1 MALENG
7 TTLGPYEILAP
18 IGAGGMGEVYRARDT
33 RLEREVAVK
42 VLPEAFAHD
51 PERLARFEREARLLA
66 SLNHPNIATLYGLEN
81 ADGQHLLAME
91 LVEGE
96 GLDAVIARGAVPVD
110 EATAIALQIAEGLEA
125 AHELGIVHRDLKP
138 ANVKVRPDGAVKV
151 LDFGLAKAWEARPD
165 EGSLSRSPTITSNH
179 TQAGVI
185 LGSAAYMSPE
195 QARGKVVDKRADIWA
210 FGVVLFEML
219 TGKRLFEGETVS
231 DVLAGVLRGEIDWSS
246 LPVSTPPAVERLL
259 RRCLE
264 RNPKNRLRDVGDAR
278 LVIDEVLSGTES
290 VSSNEPERAGETPP
304 RSRWPILVGMGL
316 AIAITAAGTW
326 WFAGRVSFPAPAASE
341 AELRLTLPLPSEYP
355 LDFVGGSP
363 FGLENTAFDV
373 SADGSR
379 LVYLTRSAGVAKIVA
394 HDLNSGNYRLLAGT
408 AGAWRPVFSPDGQWV
423 AFIADG
429 RLKRVPYGGG
439 GGVDDLAAAPAAL
452 DLIWGRD
459 GMLYW
464 NGQDGKVVWRMSP
477 VLGSPVSTVL
487 NNCNCLFVREGAT
500 PGQILIGRTDSEVVR
515 LKPNGQEAPLGL
527 RTGDL
532 RVLADGTLIYTRP
545 GRLMAR
551 RSVAADSKPYA
562 VLDGLR
568 TAVAGEG
575 QFALS
580 ATGSL
585 FYIAGGDAGK
595 AFIVRRDPSG
605 REAKL
610 PFPMAG
616 YGALDAGPD
625 GRRIVVASS
634 DRSRAIEV
642 LDVAS
647 KTTQFV
653 DVADPPVGPTLSPDG
668 SHIDVGQHGARG
680 WSVME
685 YAIASAAK
693 PKTLLSSPHELYPGS
708 WSHDG
713 RFLALGE
720 IGAKTSWISVW
731 DRKTGVL
738 KALTSPLPGQ
748 SWGPAFSPDDKY
760 LAFTLVGESGSQV
773 YVVPF
778 PNGNQ
783 RWLVSGGF
791 GEEPQWRR
799 DKPQIVFRRGQEWYG
814 VAYSEKGGFAFEAP
828 SLLFR
833 GPYLNIGGME
843 YRMLADGS
851 ALLLAPENSKQSTD
865 HLNVIVNWLSE
876 VHRKLANS
884 GKGRN
889 EP

>member
-1 MALENG
+1 MALANG
-7 TTLGPYEILAP
+7 TKLGPYEILSP
-18 IGAGGMGEVYRARDT
+18 LGAGGMGEVYRARDT
-33 RLEREVAVK
+33 RLGREVAVK

-96 GLDAVIARGAVPVD
+96 GLDAIIARGAVPVD

-151 LDFGLAKAWEARPD
+151 LDFGLAKAWDARPD

-195 QARGKVVDKRADIWA
+195 QARGKPVDKRADIWA

-231 DVLAGVLRGEIDWSS
+231 DVLAGLLRDEIDWPS

-264 RNPKNRLRDVGDAR
+264 RNSKNRLRDVGDAR
-278 LVIDEVLSGTES
+278 LMIEEVLSGTES
-290 VSSNEPERAGETPP
+290 VRSNEPEKAGETPP
-304 RSRWPILVGMGL
+304 RSRWPTLVGMGL
-316 AIAITAAGTW
+316 AIALSAGGTW
-326 WFAGRVSFPAPAASE
+326 WLAGRFSSPAPAAPE
-341 AELRLTLPLPSEYP
+341 AQLRLTLPLPSEYP

-363 FGLENTAFDV
+363 FAIENTSFDV

-379 LVYLTRSAGVAKIVA
+379 LVYLTQSAGVAKIVA
-394 HDLNSGNYRLLAGT
+394 CDLDSGSYRQLAGT
-408 AGAWRPVFSPDGQWV
+408 AGAWRPVLSPRGQWV

-429 RLKRVPYGGG
+429 RLKRVAYGG
-439 GGVDDLAAAPAAL
+439 GGVDDLAAAPAPL
-452 DLIWGRD
+452 DLTWGRD

-464 NGQDGKVVWRMSP
+464 IGQDGKVAWRMSP
-477 VLGSPVSTVL
+477 VLGSPVSTIL
-487 NNCNCLFVREGAT
+487 NPCNCLFVRNGVR
-500 PGQILIGRTDSEVVR
+500 PGQILIGRADSEVVR
-515 LKPNGQEAPLGL
+515 VESNGQEAPLGL

-551 RSVAADSKPYA
+551 RSLAPGSKPYA

-568 TAVAGEG
+568 TAVSGEG

-580 ATGSL
+580 STGSL

-595 AFIVRRDPSG
+595 ARIVRRDPSG
-605 REAKL
+605 QEETL
-610 PFPMAG
+610 PFAAAD
-616 YGALDAGPD
+616 YGAFDARSD
-625 GRRIVVASS
+625 GGRIVVASS
-634 DRSRAIEV
+634 DRSKAIEV

-680 WSVME
+680 WSVVE
-685 YAIASAAK
+685 YPIASAAK
-693 PKTLLSSPHELYPGS
+693 PKTLLSSPHELYPSS

-713 RFLALGE
+713 RFLALGV
-720 IGAKTSWISVW
+720 IGPKTSWISVW
-731 DRKTGVL
+731 DRKTGAL

-748 SWGPAFSPDDKY
+748 SWGPVFSPDDKY

-778 PNGNQ
+778 PDGNQ
-783 RWLVSGGF
+783 RWLISGGF

-799 DKPQIVFRRGQEWYG
+799 DKPQLVFRRGQEWYG
-814 VAYSEKGGFAFEAP
+814 VAYSEKSGFAFEAP

-833 GPYLNIGGME
+833 GPYLNIAGME
-843 YRMLADGS
+843 YRVLADGS
-851 ALLLAPENSKQSTD
+851 VLLLAPENSKQSTD
-865 HLNVIVNWLSE
+865 HLDVIVNWLSE
-876 VHRKLANS
+876 VHRKLAN
-884 GKGRN
+884 GGAQ
-889 EP
+889 